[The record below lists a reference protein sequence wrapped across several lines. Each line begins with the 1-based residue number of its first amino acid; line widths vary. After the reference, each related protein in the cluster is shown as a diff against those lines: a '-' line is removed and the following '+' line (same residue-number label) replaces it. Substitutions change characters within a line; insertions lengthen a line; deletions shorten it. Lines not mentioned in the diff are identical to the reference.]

1 METVQG
7 REDDPAMVLAIHRQP
22 AQAGSRVGIGA
33 WLREAVLVALA
44 LLSLWLIPKPDVG
57 WVRWANLLIW
67 VVFLADYVVRLC
79 LAPRKATFI
88 RQNVPSLIASLPLD
102 FLRPVRLLRLVR
114 LVRLVRIG
122 TSLVSF
128 GRTVRGVL
136 TTNGLAYVLAAVV
149 CLVLVGGLVICAVEP
164 AMGNYGDGLWWS
176 VVTLTTVGYGDI
188 SPTTVAGR
196 VTAVAL
202 MIVGIGLVGTVT
214 ASVATYFISPKAQ
227 ASPVEY
233 VRSQLSSWNKL
244 SREDRRRL
252 ATLMRLLAEDEGKSD
267 SGTPHSR

>member
-1 METVQG
+1 VQTVPG
-7 REDDPAMVLAIHRQP
+7 REGDPAMARATHRQP
-22 AQAGSRVGIGA
+22 AQAGGRVGIGA
-33 WLREAVLVALA
+33 WLREGVLVALA

-88 RQNVPSLIASLPLD
+88 RQNIPSLIASLPLD

-122 TSLVSF
+122 
-128 GRTVRGVL
+128 
-136 TTNGLAYVLAAVV
+136 GLL
-149 CLVLVGGLVICAVEP
+149 ICAVEP
-164 AMGNYGDGLWWS
+164 AMGNYGNGLWWS

-214 ASVATYFISPKAQ
+214 ASLATYFISPKAQ

-233 VRSQLSSWNKL
+233 VRSQLANWDKL

-252 ATLMRLLAEDEGKSD
+252 ATLVRLLAEDEGKI
-267 SGTPHSR
+267 G